1 MSEVGFFFVYPFF
14 DYSNRT
20 YLLFHIY
27 NFGFFTRIIARCSST
42 CKNFN
47 FITLIYCISRRLAPK
62 LYIDRNR
69 MNKSASPGPNS
80 SDLSAELFL
89 TPNSTLSETPET
101 DTVRPKPLLLL
112 QTSADDALFVTPDA
126 TINSPICNN
135 YHNRNGPSYFD
146 RKKQDIIT
154 LAKSAANVLPLN
166 NFQLFKQ
173 KSLNT
178 LPNLRDKP
186 HVKESKE
193 HDSTFFH
200 NFPFLTPLAN
210 RKNSIHDRNRLSSCT
225 EDEFYVTLEND
236 VDFRS
241 PTRNAISMNEKL
253 ALSPVVNRQNNKI
266 KGLDKNLTD
275 FTHSTPKYN
284 TKDSDKRNNNINQC
298 VIENFE
304 EVSRKKHSFNVPAK
318 VNQLATSKSTTMV
331 RNNTN
336 NFNSINP
343 LRHSYTA
350 HYITEGKVLTNKKI
364 SDGGQQ
370 ERYV

>member
-1 MSEVGFFFVYPFF
+1 
-14 DYSNRT
+14 
-20 YLLFHIY
+20 
-27 NFGFFTRIIARCSST
+27 
-42 CKNFN
+42 
-47 FITLIYCISRRLAPK
+47 
-62 LYIDRNR
+62 

-89 TPNSTLSETPET
+89 TPNSTLSETPER
-101 DTVRPKPLLLL
+101 DIQIKPLLML
-112 QTSADDALFVTPDA
+112 QTSADDTLFVTPDA

-178 LPNLRDKP
+178 LPDLRDKP
-186 HVKESKE
+186 HVKESKD

-236 VDFRS
+236 IDFRS
-241 PTRNAISMNEKL
+241 PTRNTISANEKPG
-253 ALSPVVNRQNNKI
+253 LSPVVNRQNNKI
-266 KGLDKNLTD
+266 KNPEKNFTD

-284 TKDSDKRNNNINQC
+284 TKDSDKRNNNINQN
-298 VIENFE
+298 VIENF
-304 EVSRKKHSFNVPAK
+304 VKVPYKKHSLNIPVK
-318 VNQLATSKSTTMV
+318 GNQLATSKSSTIV
-331 RNNTN
+331 RNDIN

-364 SDGGQQ
+364 PEAGQLQ
-370 ERYV
+370 RYV